1 MGASAIPY
9 AAMAVSAYL
18 ASKNQPQ
25 MPNVPAV
32 APPQAAKAPN
42 VQGIVGGLQGQG
54 QGGGPGLAQTFLT
67 GPSGVDPNAL
77 KLGKPTL
84 LGQ

>member
-1 MGASAIPY
+1 MAATGPYIAMGA
-9 AAMAVSAYL
+9 AAYMASQN
-18 ASKNQPQ
+18 KPQ
-25 MPNVPAV
+25 MPSLAPVT
-32 APPQAAKAPN
+32 PPQAAKAPS

-54 QGGGPGLAQTFLT
+54 QAGGGPGLAQTFLS

-77 KLGKPTL
+77 KLGKTTL